1 MLFII
6 HLQDTLH
13 SLTIVLGRSGID
25 NILITRNGHK
35 QQAVWCYLDSPN
47 KLRGSSTPQLTSLLC
62 IVVVSSL
69 DVGFCFLSFSFCL
82 ACEWHFSIVYIEAS
96 PGPGLFY
103 APDRRMAVIPC
114 NWATLIA
121 NLLVPVAILVF
132 STGFFPYKPLLP
144 GLATFEEANGDN
156 RPPAVFDKVVFM
168 VVDALRRYSC
178 FCVRNICI

>member
-103 APDRRMAVIPC
+103 APSPKQDGCHPMQLGDADRQFVGSRGYFGLLYWILSVQA
-114 NWATLIA
+114 IA
-121 NLLVPVAILVF
+121 SWIGNL
-132 STGFFPYKPLLP
+132 
-144 GLATFEEANGDN
+144 
-156 RPPAVFDKVVFM
+156 
-168 VVDALRRYSC
+168 
-178 FCVRNICI
+178 